1 MAHHASIQE
10 DLERRIT
17 DTPSIHRIHD
27 AVLYLELVSFHTRL
41 RVHGAEGCQP
51 LADLIGLLDIVA
63 QQSAL
68 RHELQW
74 LPELMAPHG
83 A

>member
-1 MAHHASIQE
+1 MAHLASIRVVREQG
-10 DLERRIT
+10 IT
-17 DTPSIHRIHD
+17 ETPSIDRIHD